1 VGEII
6 MGRASTGAICGAAAV
21 LIIFG
26 LAASGVWAW
35 DSLLDRP
42 VTAGVT
48 VNPVELSATAHPTAG
63 WWESTP
69 SPSPT
74 MAEEEMVTATAAW
87 SAGWSP
93 TPSPTPV
100 DLVGKILFKTRRDR
114 LVEYWY
120 MDADGANQTKMPWEM
135 RDRYFQAREARAR
148 SRDGQHV
155 VYVGGSQNIGVQELS
170 SGNTWQVTFDT
181 FPSYDPAISS
191 DGHWI
196 VFVSQEGG
204 SGQNDEIW
212 IIDKNGNRRQQLTF
226 TDWEWNKLPSWSP
239 DGSQIVFWS
248 NRTGTSQI
256 YVMNRDGSGLTQL
269 TFEGANWDAVWVRE

>member
-1 VGEII
+1 
-6 MGRASTGAICGAAAV
+6 MGRASTGAICGVAAV

-35 DSLLDRP
+35 DSLHDRP

-48 VNPVELSATAHPTAG
+48 VNPVEPSATAHPTAG

-114 LVEYWY
+114 LAEYWY

-269 TFEGANWDAVWVRE
+269 TFEGANWDPVWVRE